1 MSIDGMAPFSDEH
14 PQRYSLPGVH
24 TISSVASS
32 PADMTEDR
40 RLPPLPREPLPR
52 DPFNQF
58 PQRLFAPS
66 PPSSHDSFH
75 TRSPWP
81 PAEHLV
87 APSSPASS
95 TDSWLDCVRS
105 HTEIQWPPT
114 FSLDKL
120 LSLIAPN
127 HRTLTRKRPLQQA
140 CGRKRKGSM
149 ISGDGDEQREKHR
162 VAEGTRRKNL
172 SQLHLGLDDRLDNYW
187 LRLVG
192 WDDKKNLAESKEH
205 IVQASI
211 RLIDFMRSLI
221 IQLVILLIGEG
232 KNELPCYLQ
241 EMIQDGLRCSQL
253 EQIVASL
260 QQQNQMEQQKSNS
273 LRQENRRLEERVKA
287 LECQVRT
294 GHMLRSPKSEQSSPQ
309 PATLLPNSKPKTILP
324 GLRGFYDEITPSSP
338 DSSQLDTPS
347 TGTSQ
352 SFGQA
357 FLSRTPSTTGP
368 PSPVFPQSSYFA
380 NGPQPLAGAQSP

>member
-1 MSIDGMAPFSDEH
+1 MSIGGMTPMSDEH
-14 PQRYSLPGVH
+14 SHRYSLPGVH

-58 PQRLFAPS
+58 PQRIFAPS
-66 PPSSHDSFH
+66 PPSSHDSFQ

-81 PAEHLV
+81 PAEHSV
-87 APSSPASS
+87 VPSSPASS
-95 TDSWLDCVRS
+95 TDSWLDSVRS
-105 HTEIQWPPT
+105 HTEFQWPPAC
-114 FSLDKL
+114 SVEKL

-127 HRTLTRKRPLQQA
+127 PRALTRKRPLQQA
-140 CGRKRKGSM
+140 CGRKRRGSM
-149 ISGDGDEQREKHR
+149 ISGVDDEQKEKHR

-172 SQLHLGLDDRLDNYW
+172 SQLHLGLDFRLDNYW

-205 IVQASI
+205 ILQASI

-221 IQLVILLIGEG
+221 IQLVVMLIGQG
-232 KNELPCYLQ
+232 NNELPCYLQ

-253 EQIVASL
+253 EQMVASL

-273 LRQENRRLEERVKA
+273 LRQENQRLEECVKA
-287 LECQVRT
+287 LEYQVRT
-294 GHMLRSPKSEQSSPQ
+294 GHMHRSPKSEQSSPQ
-309 PATLLPNSKPKTILP
+309 LDTLLPNSKPKAILP
-324 GLRGFYDEITPSSP
+324 GLRVFHNEITPNSP
-338 DSSQLDTPS
+338 DSSRLNTPS

-352 SFGQA
+352 SFGQT

-368 PSPVFPQSSYFA
+368 SSPVFSQPSYFA
-380 NGPQPLAGAQSP
+380 NGSQPLPGAQSP